1 VSPLSRT
8 YHATQSD
15 AVIPRSG
22 APALERTALEAPAST
37 KYFGRQEPA
46 EQCVPRLEPRNKGKI
61 GGEGGRR
68 PDEGVDLERT
78 WQTRIDTTFLPPHP
92 SPLPRGTIVKL
103 GKCLRGRGD
112 NRKTIGSLIL
122 NCVTYHLWICQT
134 VILLLL
140 FAPATS
146 HAAQSDFQSTADILK
161 SRQQTIVKL
170 FGAGSG
176 NLDSYGSGT
185 LVSAEGHFITV
196 WNHLIST
203 GYLTAITAD
212 GRKFSVDV
220 VGTSGEHDLA
230 LLKLRSEPGDSFSHI
245 DLTKIID
252 SSPGTPVLA
261 FSNMFHVATGNEP
274 VSIVH
279 GVIAARI
286 PLEATQGRWKFPLK
300 SPVWLIDAITNNSG
314 AAGGLLTDTQGAPIG
329 LIGRE
334 IRHSA
339 SRTWVNYAVP
349 LTTLRPV
356 IETLLAGK
364 KVDSRPKDADANLAM
379 ISDQELTAKFGVTML
394 PNAVER
400 TPAWIDAVTRDSI
413 AAKAGLQRGDLIVLV
428 NDAVIT
434 SVTDFQRQLATF
446 RSGER
451 ASLTISRDQQLLPV
465 DFRIP

>member
-1 VSPLSRT
+1 MS
-8 YHATQSD
+8 
-15 AVIPRSG
+15 
-22 APALERTALEAPAST
+22 
-37 KYFGRQEPA
+37 
-46 EQCVPRLEPRNKGKI
+46 KI
-61 GGEGGRR
+61 A
-68 PDEGVDLERT
+68 
-78 WQTRIDTTFLPPHP
+78 I
-92 SPLPRGTIVKL
+92 
-103 GKCLRGRGD
+103 
-112 NRKTIGSLIL
+112 
-122 NCVTYHLWICQT
+122 
-134 VILLLL
+134 ILLLI
-140 FAPATS
+140 ASITPTCR
-146 HAAQSDFQSTADILK
+146 AAQADFQSTTEVLK

-203 GYLTAITAD
+203 GFLTAITAD

-314 AAGGLLTDTQGAPIG
+314 AAGGLLTDTKGAPIG

-349 LTTLRPV
+349 LTTLKPI

-379 ISDQELTAKFGVTML
+379 ISDQELTTKFGVTML
-394 PNAVER
+394 PNVVER

-434 SVTDFQRQLATF
+434 SVTDFQQQLATF

-451 ASLTISRDQQLLPV
+451 VSLTINRDQQLLPV
-465 DFRIP
+465 DFKFP